1 MVCFREN
8 FLKLD
13 IFYKELVSEEIKQQ
27 EAFEF
32 LSLVSEIG
40 GFLGLLLGEKQRPMK
55 KINVLLIPRSINADQ
70 FFSTLFNAA

>member
-1 MVCFREN
+1 MVCCREN

-13 IFYKELVSEEIKQQ
+13 IFYKELVSEEIQQQ

-40 GFLGLLLGEKQRPMK
+40 GFLGLLLGKNQR
-55 KINVLLIPRSINADQ
+55 LIKMCSQ
-70 FFSTLFNAA
+70 CHLK